1 MKGNFPKTTAILV
14 VVATLG
20 IAALARAETTESGEH
35 ESKGYRIARFFNYYL
50 MDYLDG
56 DESHTLGLETLGE
69 FELGALRLTI
79 GFTWRWPIIPLR
91 LKASRLIR
99 PQSPVRQPAS
109 TIC

>member
-20 IAALARAETTESGEH
+20 IAALARTETTESGEH

-91 LKASRLIR
+91 LKASRNRTTIR
-99 PQSPVRQPAS
+99 
-109 TIC
+109 